1 MDPTMP
7 TRPKH
12 WRKFGRLSLFLL
24 VAALVSATGGW
35 AASNLGLDASRAYRL
50 AALFGAG
57 AMLFGLMFLGSA
69 GMSGAAD
76 DHSE

>member
-12 WRKFGRLSLFLL
+12 WRKFGRFALLML
-24 VAALVSATGGW
+24 VAAIVTAAGGW
-35 AASNLGLDASRAYRL
+35 AATISGQDPSGMYRL

-57 AMLFGLMFLGSA
+57 AMLLGIIWASSA
-69 GMSGAAD
+69 GMSDSAD
-76 DHSE
+76 DRSE